1 MNAANTNAKTAM
13 LEHVTNLVADTKEN
27 SKTMKDTNSKIQRE
41 SFKQAL
47 ACFLPQ
53 DEAAAGLDQYD
64 KLSKHGH
71 EMASIV
77 TLNSL
82 GLKEASAGVA
92 EYVAGQLAKIGTMP
106 KVETDT
112 VKRFKELVARLNKNI
127 VKGGIIFNGK
137 DLSELCL
144 EAQIKVAPCM
154 REQMFTYTS
163 SASVGHTVN
172 GKKYTSLVLET
183 IGECRHE

>member
-1 MNAANTNAKTAM
+1 M

-27 SKTMKDTNSKIQRE
+27 SKPMKDTNSKIYR
-41 SFKQAL
+41 QAL
-47 ACFLPQ
+47 KESLGCFVAP
-53 DEAAAGLDQYD
+53 EVAAAGMAQFDQLA
-64 KLSKHGH
+64 KNG
-71 EMASIV
+71 EREQMATEV
-77 TLNSL
+77 VLNTL
-82 GLKEASAGVA
+82 GLKEAAGGIS
-92 EYVAGQLAKIGTMP
+92 EYVQSQLTKLGTMP
-106 KVETDT
+106 KVETCS
-112 VKRFKELVARLNKNI
+112 VKRLKELVKRLNQNI

-144 EAQIKVAPCM
+144 DAQIKVAPCM